1 MHTPARLRVLLTLG
15 LALASAA
22 PSHAQPYARFAVADS
37 LLPAAIRASG
47 TQYETSWN
55 SLLVSALRA
64 RLTKA
69 DSAARLDALARRVA
83 ASETPA
89 LGSRIASDALA
100 LRSRWSESAQRRR
113 VHASIAESLA
123 AAQLASRDFP
133 AAESLYLAALEDY
146 RALAEKRREAW
157 VLGSLGVVSFLAGDY
172 ERADS
177 VYRQALAARRALGD
191 PRMIGA
197 TLNVLG
203 STNFQRG
210 RNEEA
215 YAFFQQARSVRERTG
230 ERAALG
236 LTLNYM
242 GLASAAL
249 GRADSA
255 RVFFR
260 QALEL
265 TVAQGDSA
273 RTQQVLINLAQQLVR
288 DGKPDE
294 ALPLWRRTL
303 TLTRSLG
310 DTQFEAHAEF
320 GLGSVLRLQG
330 RYAESAERLERARAL
345 SAEARDANTELE
357 ASLELGLI
365 WVELQDARAARDP
378 LERAL
383 ALAEARRDRDAES
396 RALNNLGIVAR
407 LQGDPTGARVLLERA
422 RAVAESTGAGTLEH
436 DALASLGVLALERG
450 DPSDAATWFSRAA
463 ALNTAMAVEVRIH
476 DAVNL
481 ASTDA
486 LRGRTDEAED
496 GFRRALAMANEA
508 GTPENAWPALLGLG
522 DVAERRGDYPGALC
536 NDRLAASLI
545 DTLRS
550 RQSGEQP
557 SIVLLSRRLFA
568 FEALIHLL
576 GKRDAAVPE
585 SGYAA
590 EAFSWA
596 EHARARAFLDL
607 ISSSGHRAE
616 PARPIGL
623 AAARDLLSS
632 EHEAL
637 LEYSVGDSSSTLW
650 AITRRGWKRFTLP
663 PRAVLEARAEIL
675 RRALASPR
683 TADARIAHNAARSL
697 YRSLIEPAESMLK
710 GVTHLIVAPD
720 GALARIP
727 FEALLAREI
736 PEGRPVGRGAWL
748 VERFAVS
755 YAPSAS
761 ALAARA
767 AGNVSASGSIVAL
780 GAVHFGDEPPP
791 GHRAPLDSLP
801 HTAEEV
807 RALAAA
813 SKGPI
818 VTLTGD
824 FATRTRLL
832 ALPALHQASLI
843 HIATHGEA
851 NEAEPERSGLWLA
864 EEDGVPG
871 FLGLGDIL
879 GIPLDA
885 SLVTLSACETGY
897 GRLERGEGVIGLS
910 RAFLAAGAR
919 SVVVSLWKVNDR
931 STALLMQQFYRPLLR
946 KHAPAAAALAAAK
959 RTLIADPE
967 TRSPFYWAPF
977 VLVGASGPIR

>member
-1 MHTPARLRVLLTLG
+1 MHRPARLRLVIGFG

-37 LLPAAIRASG
+37 LLPAAIQASG
-47 TQYETSWN
+47 AQYEASWN
-55 SLLVSALRA
+55 ALLVSALRA
-64 RLTKA
+64 RLAKA

-83 ASETPA
+83 AFETPA
-89 LGSRIASDALA
+89 LGSRIATDALG

-113 VHASIAESLA
+113 VHAAVAESLGA
-123 AAQLASRDFP
+123 ARLASRDF
-133 AAESLYLAALEDY
+133 AQAESLYFAALEDY
-146 RALAEKRREAW
+146 RALSEKRREAW
-157 VLGSLGVVSFLAGDY
+157 VLGSLGVVNFQAGDY
-172 ERADS
+172 EHADS
-177 VYRQALAARRALGD
+177 LYRHALTARRALGD

-197 TLNVLG
+197 TLNALG

-210 RNEEA
+210 RSADA
-215 YAFFQQARSVRERTG
+215 YAFFQQARAIRERTG

-236 LTLNYM
+236 QTLNYL

-249 GRADSA
+249 GRPDSA

-260 QALEL
+260 EALAL

-273 RTQQVLINLAQQLVR
+273 RTESVLNNLAQQLVR
-288 DGKPDE
+288 DGRLEE
-294 ALPLWRRTL
+294 AMPLWHRAL
-303 TLTRSLG
+303 AITRSLG
-310 DTQFEAHAEF
+310 DTQEEAHVEF

-345 SAEARDANTELE
+345 SAEARDAHSELE

-365 WVELQDARAARDP
+365 WVELQDARSAREP

-383 ALAEARRDRDAES
+383 ALAEARQDQDAKS

-407 LQGDPTGARVLLERA
+407 LEGDPTGARLLLERA
-422 RAVAESTGAGTLEH
+422 RAVAESTGAATLEH

-450 DPSDAATWFSRAA
+450 DPSDAASWFGRAGG
-463 ALNTAMAVEVRIH
+463 LSTDMAVEVRIR

-481 ASTDA
+481 ASADA
-486 LRGRTDEAED
+486 LRGHADAAEK
-496 GFRRALAMANEA
+496 GFQRALTMANDA
-508 GTPENAWPALLGLG
+508 GTPENAWAALIGLG
-522 DVAERRGDYPGALC
+522 DVAERRGDYPAALR

-550 RQSGEQP
+550 RQGGQQP

-576 GKRDAAVPE
+576 GKRDAASPE

-590 EAFSWA
+590 EAFTWA
-596 EHARARAFLDL
+596 ERARARAFLDL

-632 EHEAL
+632 EREAL

-675 RRALASPR
+675 RRALASPQ
-683 TADARIAHNAARSL
+683 TADARTARNAARSL
-697 YRSLIEPAESMLK
+697 YRSLIEPAEPMLK

-727 FEALLAREI
+727 FEALLAREA
-736 PEGRPVGRGAWL
+736 PEGKPVARGAWL

-755 YAPSAS
+755 YAASAS
-761 ALAARA
+761 ALAARLSR
-767 AGNVSASGSIVAL
+767 AGSTSGPIVAL
-780 GAVHFGDEPPP
+780 GAAHFGNAPPP
-791 GHRAPLDSLP
+791 GHVAPLDSLP
-801 HTAEEV
+801 HTADEV
-807 RALAAA
+807 SALAAA
-813 SKGPI
+813 SGGAI

-832 ALPALHQASLI
+832 ALPALHEASLI

-851 NEAEPERSGLWLA
+851 NEAEPEHSGLWLA
-864 EEDGVPG
+864 EENGIPG
-871 FLGLGDIL
+871 FLRLGDIL

-931 STALLMQQFYRPLLR
+931 STALLMQQFYGPLLQKR
-946 KHAPAAAALAAAK
+946 APAAVALAAAK
-959 RTLIADPE
+959 RALLANPE